1 MSFFE
6 YIPLLSPLI
15 FAGILLLSLLQF
27 ANVRKNMRI
36 QSEQQIYTKVIE
48 ARLKLE
54 NTDTFTNMAMQSP
67 MFTKRFSIVD
77 TPEEYYV
84 SVAFLDLFEFMFRLH
99 KTKTIDPLLWQRWHK
114 LIQMFLTIPKFKK
127 IWDETKQ
134 SHTTEFIEF
143 FDSLQDLGKNS

>member
-6 YIPLLSPLI
+6 YIPLVSSLI
-15 FAGILLLSLLQF
+15 FAGILLLSILQF

-67 MFTKRFSIVD
+67 MFTKRFSLVD

-99 KTKTIDPLLWQRWHK
+99 KTKTIDPLLWQRWNK
-114 LIQMFLTIPKFKK
+114 LVHIFLTIPKFKRV
-127 IWDETKQ
+127 WEETKS
-134 SHTTEFIEF
+134 SHTVEFIEF
-143 FDSLQDLGKNS
+143 FDSLQDLEK

>member
-1 MSFFE
+1 
-6 YIPLLSPLI
+6 LI
-15 FAGILLLSLLQF
+15 SILQF
-27 ANVRKNMRI
+27 ANVRKNMQI

-54 NTDTFTNMAMQSP
+54 NTDTFSNMAIQSP
-67 MFTKRFSIVD
+67 IFAKRFSVVD
-77 TPEEYYV
+77 TPEEYYI
-84 SVAFLDLFEFMFRLH
+84 SVAFLDIFEFMFRLH
-99 KTKTIDPLLWQRWHK
+99 KTKTIDPLLWQRWNK

-134 SHTTEFIEF
+134 SHTAEFIEF

>member
-1 MSFFE
+1 MSFLE
-6 YIPLLSPLI
+6 YVPLLSPLI
-15 FAGILLLSLLQF
+15 FAGILLISILQF

-99 KTKTIDPLLWQRWHK
+99 KTKTIDPLLWQRWNK
-114 LIQMFLTIPKFKK
+114 LVHIFLTIPKFKRV
-127 IWDETKQ
+127 WEETKS
-134 SHTTEFIEF
+134 SHTVEFIEF
-143 FDSLQDLGKNS
+143 FDSLQDLEE

>member
-99 KTKTIDPLLWQRWHK
+99 KTKTIDPLLWQRWNK
-114 LIQMFLTIPKFKK
+114 LVHIFLTIPKFKRV
-127 IWDETKQ
+127 WEETKS
-134 SHTTEFIEF
+134 SHTVEFIEF
-143 FDSLQDLGKNS
+143 FDSLQDLEE

>member
-1 MSFFE
+1 M
-6 YIPLLSPLI
+6 PLLSPLI
-15 FAGILLLSLLQF
+15 FAGILLISILQF
-27 ANVRKNMRI
+27 ANVRKNMQI

-54 NTDTFTNMAMQSP
+54 NTDTFSNMAIQSP
-67 MFTKRFSIVD
+67 IFAKRFSVVD
-77 TPEEYYV
+77 TPEEYYI
-84 SVAFLDLFEFMFRLH
+84 SVAFLDIFEFMFRLH
-99 KTKTIDPLLWQRWHK
+99 KTKTIDPLLWQRWNK

-134 SHTTEFIEF
+134 SHTAEFIEF

>member
-1 MSFFE
+1 LSFFE

-99 KTKTIDPLLWQRWHK
+99 KTKTIDPLLWQRWNK
-114 LIQMFLTIPKFKK
+114 LVHIFLTIPKFKRV
-127 IWDETKQ
+127 WEETKS
-134 SHTTEFIEF
+134 SHTVEFIEF
-143 FDSLQDLGKNS
+143 FDSLQDLEE